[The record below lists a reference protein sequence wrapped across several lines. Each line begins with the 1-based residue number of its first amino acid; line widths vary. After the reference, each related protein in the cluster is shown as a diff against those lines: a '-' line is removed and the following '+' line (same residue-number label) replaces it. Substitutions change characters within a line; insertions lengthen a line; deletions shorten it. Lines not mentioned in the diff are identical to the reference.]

1 MLGDLGTPA
10 KSIDR
15 TRRRIAC
22 FTTRAANSVHVRSSA
37 RRRSCAKIPA
47 SSISNHCFALPRWR
61 AIARASSHRERPRR
75 TNYKPTGWRA
85 SHDPSAAESTI
96 FISRIVGTQAI
107 IGAYSA
113 PLALVGE
120 SATESPSADLKERR
134 ANDIE
139 SCPERK
145 CSATHV

>member
-37 RRRSCAKIPA
+37 RRRSCVEN
-47 SSISNHCFALPRWR
+47 SSVFDLESLLCTSAL
-61 AIARASSHRERPRR
+61 ARHRPRQQPSGEASTHELQADR
-75 TNYKPTGWRA
+75 LAR

-139 SCPERK
+139 SRPERT